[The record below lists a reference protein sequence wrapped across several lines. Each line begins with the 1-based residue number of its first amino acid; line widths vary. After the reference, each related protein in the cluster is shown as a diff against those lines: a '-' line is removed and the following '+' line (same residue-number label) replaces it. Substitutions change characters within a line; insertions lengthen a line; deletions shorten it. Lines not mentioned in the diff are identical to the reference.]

1 MVLIWG
7 IWIFMDINGALYN
20 TIRIDMKIYFM
31 QRVLPILDRVKFFF
45 IWNFVFFF
53 YADDTVI
60 SLKKLIIQKLFTMW
74 SFAQF
79 A

>member
-1 MVLIWG
+1 
-7 IWIFMDINGALYN
+7 MDINGALYN
-20 TIRIDMKIYFM
+20 VTDLGQGEIFLYLEFC
-31 QRVLPILDRVKFFF
+31 IL
-45 IWNFVFFF
+45 F

-74 SFAQF
+74 SLAQF